1 VSKSSKKTSRRAKS
15 GEAALGTEL
24 ARGGLAIH
32 ARDHDGP
39 GQSLFHVVP
48 ADVARSLRFFL
59 ARLQQDDD
67 LTVHQT
73 IAVTAALAGEG
84 VTFTSRSLAAIL
96 AHDLD
101 RTVCLVETNW
111 WPDAVEDDGD
121 EVPVPTDGSA
131 PDRPGLADLLRGSCD
146 LDAALI
152 RTDDDRLG
160 VIRAG
165 TQPVGERAAAV
176 GGSAFSDL
184 LDSLAK
190 GFDIVVIDVPPV
202 LMASEATTIARQAE
216 AVVLVVRQG
225 VTTEDQVRTA
235 IDDLAGCALQGV
247 VMNRTS
253 THVPRRLRR
262 FGLSA

>member
-1 VSKSSKKTSRRAKS
+1 
-15 GEAALGTEL
+15 
-24 ARGGLAIH
+24 
-32 ARDHDGP
+32 
-39 GQSLFHVVP
+39 
-48 ADVARSLRFFL
+48 
-59 ARLQQDDD
+59 LQQDDD

-111 WPDAVEDDGD
+111 WPDAAEDDD
-121 EVPVPTDGSA
+121 EVLAPTDGSA
-131 PDRPGLADLLRGSCD
+131 PDRPGLADLLHGSCD

-160 VIRAG
+160 VITAG
-165 TQPVGERAAAV
+165 SQPVGERAAAV

-184 LDSLAK
+184 LDGLTK

-247 VMNRTS
+247 IMNRTS

-262 FGLSA
+262 LGLSV